1 MPKAPTHPRQVRLRG
16 LKSAT
21 SAKYNGVR
29 GEVVAF
35 SRANGRF
42 TVKLDQYDLRL
53 ICPEGK
59 TLRLLPTNLQACD
72 KAAASS

>member
-1 MPKAPTHPRQVRLRG
+1 MAPPLEEEEEEEEVAEEAVVEVVEEEVG
-16 LKSAT
+16 
-21 SAKYNGVR
+21 
-29 GEVVAF
+29 VVAF